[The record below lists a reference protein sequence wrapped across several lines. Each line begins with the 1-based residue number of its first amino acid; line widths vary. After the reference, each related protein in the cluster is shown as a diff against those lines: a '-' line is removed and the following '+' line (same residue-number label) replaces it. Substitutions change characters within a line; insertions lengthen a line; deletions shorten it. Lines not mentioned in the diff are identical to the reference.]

1 MAGPDA
7 EPGAGRLDALL
18 AELKARAPALGPAK
32 RSISLR
38 GHRTSLS
45 LEEPFWRALRRLA
58 AAEGL
63 SLAELVAR
71 VDEARGPLNLSAAL
85 RLVVLAA
92 GEGSANDRSDRSRS

>member
-1 MAGPDA
+1 MT
-7 EPGAGRLDALL
+7 GAGRGGNRLEALL
-18 AELKARAPALGPAK
+18 AELKARAPGLGPVK

-45 LEEPFWRALRRLA
+45 LEEPFWQALKRLA
-58 AAEGL
+58 AGEGL

-92 GEGSANDRSDRSRS
+92 AAAPAQDRRNRSTS